1 MPRKPH
7 SLPRQTLFAL
17 CAMTLA
23 GPALAQDAVEPIELA
38 LETAKATYDAGDF
51 VTARRL
57 LLALAEGGDAG
68 SQLDIGLLMIQ
79 GKGGPVAQEDG
90 EDWIAKAAAQDHP
103 VANRI
108 MGQIALAQS
117 QTPGADVSARQF
129 LRRATDL
136 GDIPATYLLG
146 ELLLTDSDPADALA
160 LITRAAE
167 SGHSGAQYR
176 LSELLS
182 QGKYAPA
189 DANTAF
195 AWLTKAADAGLP
207 EAQYQLARSF
217 DNGAIKPAQGDGTGM
232 ALDWYRRAAENG
244 HVLAQ
249 RTMGVRHLGGDG
261 VAQNTQEAIRWLR
274 SAADQGDAG
283 AQFNL
288 GLIFAD
294 GMGISPDPAQ
304 ALPYFIA
311 ASDRGV
317 PQASYRAA
325 KILEEDQGVA
335 MDIDRSFALYLRAH
349 TQGSARATQRLG
361 QLASANFL
369 GGRAAPH
376 DAVAWVLFSA
386 RQGDAEAL
394 PWLQKQA
401 EGGMRQ
407 AMHALGEYYYETPE
421 GADSPRD
428 AEAAVQW
435 FSRAAEADL
444 PESQLALARMISLG
458 IGTDNDY
465 VAAHKWF
472 NIAAA
477 RGLSDAVPLRDALT
491 DLMTPDQVAEAQTQA
506 TAFFEAIR
514 DAPPP
519 IRTEG
524 E

>member
-1 MPRKPH
+1 M
-7 SLPRQTLFAL
+7 
-17 CAMTLA
+17 
-23 GPALAQDAVEPIELA
+23 AQDAAEPLDQA
-38 LETAKATYDAGDF
+38 LETAKATYDSGDY

-57 LLALAEGGDAG
+57 LLALAERGDAG

-79 GKGGPVAQEDG
+79 GKGGPVERDNG

-108 MGQIALAQS
+108 MGQIALAQP
-117 QTPGADVSARQF
+117 QAPGADASARQY
-129 LRRATDL
+129 LRRATELD
-136 GDIPATYLLG
+136 DIPATYLLG
-146 ELLLTDSDPADALA
+146 ELLLKGPDAEEALA

-167 SGHSGAQYR
+167 GGHTGAQYR

-182 QGKYAPA
+182 QGKFAPVDLNA
-189 DANTAF
+189 AF
-195 AWLTKAADAGLP
+195 GWLTKAADAGLP

-217 DNGAIKPAQGDGTGM
+217 DSGAIKPAQGDGTVL

-249 RTMGVRHLGGDG
+249 RTMGVRHLGGEG

-274 SAADQGDAG
+274 SAAEKGDAG

-288 GLIFAD
+288 GLIYAD
-294 GMGISPDPAQ
+294 GMGIPSDPAQ

-317 PQASYRAA
+317 RQASYRAA
-325 KILEEDQGVA
+325 KILEEDQGVP
-335 MDIDRSFALYLRAH
+335 MDINRSFALYLRANE
-349 TQGSARATQRLG
+349 QGSDRATQRLG
-361 QLASANFL
+361 QLAAANFL

-376 DAVAWVLFSA
+376 DAVPWVLFSA

-394 PWLQKQA
+394 PWLEKQA
-401 EGGMRQ
+401 EGEVRQ
-407 AMHALGEYYYETPE
+407 AMHALGAYYYETPE
-421 GADSPRD
+421 GASGPRD
-428 AEAAVQW
+428 AELAVQW
-435 FSRAAEADL
+435 FTRAAEADL

-458 IGTDNDY
+458 VGTDNDY
-465 VAAHKWF
+465 IAAHKWF
-472 NIAAA
+472 NVAAA
-477 RGLSDAVPLRDALT
+477 RGLSEAAPLRDALT
-491 DLMTPDQVAEAQTQA
+491 DLMTPDQVAEAQELA

-514 DAPPP
+514 NAPPP